1 MNHEDIDAALEA
13 AEASEIDRLTGTSA
27 PAPLPAAAP
36 PRLTLI
42 NERPADRTDDTNA
55 LALIDTYG
63 HLLRHSADRGRWY
76 AWNGIVWEP
85 CPRTTGI
92 AREYAK
98 RVARSLP
105 VTNADDA
112 KWKRESLSARG
123 ITNMLR
129 QAETDERISVTQ
141 DQLDAHPW
149 ELNTPGGIVDL
160 HTGALHPSAASH
172 LHTRLTACTP
182 DPGADTSA
190 WTDFLDTTFRGDTD
204 LIDYLQRLVG
214 YSAVGMVGA
223 HVLPYC
229 YGSGGNGK
237 GVFLETCVKV
247 LGDYATTA
255 PAGFLMAK
263 QYQGHETELARLSGA
278 RMVLCSE
285 VNDDDRFDEGRVK
298 LLTGGDSITARFM
311 HQDHFTFTPTHQLW
325 AMGNHQPHVRAGGPS
340 FWRRLRLIPFLHQ
353 VDEADAVDDLQGI
366 LSRDHGPAVLAWIIE
381 GAVRYHREGLQAP
394 ASVLAATDG
403 YARDQDTV
411 ARFLDECC
419 HVGGAPHVQT
429 RVGIIRAAYEKW
441 CHETGDIPV
450 SAKAFG
456 TALQRHDIASVRTKA
471 ARFYS
476 GLALL
481 TDEERVTDDGERV
494 THENP
499 DRGNLW

>member
-1 MNHEDIDAALEA
+1 MNHDDIEAALEA
-13 AEASEIDRLTGTSA
+13 AEASESDRIAGATP
-27 PAPLPAAAP
+27 PAPTAGAAP
-36 PRLTLI
+36 PRLTLV
-42 NERPADRTDDTNA
+42 NERPAERTDDSNA
-55 LALIDTYG
+55 LALVDTYG

-76 AWNGIVWEP
+76 AWNGVVWEP
-85 CPRTTGI
+85 CPRTSGV

-105 VTNADDA
+105 VSNADEL

-123 ITNMLR
+123 ISNMLR
-129 QAETDERISVTQ
+129 QAETDERVSVTH
-141 DQLDAHPW
+141 DQLDSHPW

-160 HTGALHPSAASH
+160 RDGTLHPSDPSR
-172 LHTRLTACTP
+172 LHTRLTSCTP
-182 DPGADTSA
+182 DPGADQSDWLT
-190 WTDFLDTTFRGDTD
+190 FLHTTFGGDQG
-204 LIDYLQRLVG
+204 LIGYLQRLMG
-214 YSAVGMVGA
+214 YSAIGLVGA
-223 HVLPYC
+223 HILPYC

-237 GVFLETCVKV
+237 GVFLETGVKV

-263 QYQGHETELARLSGA
+263 QYQGHETELARLSGS

-340 FWRRLRLIPFLHQ
+340 FWRRLRLIPFTHT
-353 VDEADAVDDLQGI
+353 VDAADVVDDLQGI
-366 LSRDHGPAVLAWIIE
+366 LAGEHGPSVLSWIVE
-381 GAVRYHREGLQAP
+381 GAVAYHREGLTPP

-403 YARDQDTV
+403 YAKDQDTV
-411 ARFLDECC
+411 ARFVEEMC
-419 HVGGAPHVQT
+419 HLGGAPHVQT
-429 RVGIIRAAYEKW
+429 RVGIVRAAYEKW

-456 TALQRHDIASVRTKA
+456 MALGRHGVESVRTMS

-481 TDEERVTDDGERV
+481 SDAEDASWEEPRE
-494 THENP
+494 P
-499 DRGNLW
+499 DNLW